1 MNGFIA
7 QGGKLMLVLT
17 RKAGESVIIGN
28 GIRVTVLVT
37 HGQRVRLGIVAP
49 EGVAILREELCREVP
64 DQNTAMSAVGFVE
77 EVAAEPVG
85 TEA

>member
-1 MNGFIA
+1 
-7 QGGKLMLVLT
+7 MLVLT

-28 GIRVTVLVT
+28 GIRVTVLAT

-49 EGVAILREELCREVP
+49 EGVAILREELCLEVP
-64 DQNTAMSAVGFVE
+64 DPYPATSAVGFVE
-77 EVAAEPVG
+77 EVVAEPVG